1 VIDATWMDI
10 PICPSRMK
18 QMIYGI
24 KPKKEETEK
33 QQMIHGV
40 IHHQSYVIVQI
51 LKKIIPV

>member
-1 VIDATWMDI
+1 
-10 PICPSRMK
+10 MK

-51 LKKIIPV
+51 LKKIIPVYI